1 MTTMRDFYAADSYAA
16 SSPAPLDQADGL
28 RRMFR
33 GQAMTEQRLLPLVA
47 NPHVA
52 FGSVV
57 LDRLAGVLAAGGRQV
72 LVVDA
77 GAGAPAHNELAGLD
91 LAVCIETVAPRVGY
105 LPARG
110 LPLSFVDTR
119 GSAGS
124 FISALHNAAPWAD
137 VVLLHAEASE
147 LARVLARRS
156 ARPLLIGADHPESI
170 KHAYASAKLLVQR
183 CGLMTYDLLL
193 AASAQSP
200 RLGSISSSLARCADS
215 FLGALLH
222 HTAVVDP
229 AGDPA
234 EAADEALRS
243 LLVGQLTLSDSP
255 WDAWGDRDAPG
266 ARPQGLRA
274 PATAASATSFAS

>member
-1 MTTMRDFYAADSYAA
+1 MRDFYAAAH
-16 SSPAPLDQADGL
+16 SSAPLDQADGL
-28 RRMFR
+28 RRMFQ
-33 GQAMTEQRLLPLVA
+33 GQGPAQQRLMPLVA

-52 FGSVV
+52 FSGLV
-57 LDRLAGVLAAGGRQV
+57 LDRLASVLAAGGRQV

-77 GAGAPAHNELAGLD
+77 GAGAPVHSELAGLD
-91 LAVCIETVAPRVGY
+91 LAVCIERVAQRVGY

-110 LPLSFVDTR
+110 LPLSYVDTR

-124 FISALHNAAPWAD
+124 FITALQAAAPWAD
-137 VVLLHAEASE
+137 VVLLHAEGHE

-156 ARPLLIGADHPESI
+156 ARPVLVGADHPESI

-193 AASAQSP
+193 AASPASP
-200 RLGSISSSLARCADS
+200 RLASISASLARCVDS

-229 AGDPA
+229 AGDLA
-234 EAADEALRS
+234 ETADEAMRS
-243 LLVGQLTLSDSP
+243 VLVGQLTLDDSP
-255 WDAWGDRDAPG
+255 WEPSSSG
-266 ARPQGLRA
+266 ARAL
-274 PATAASATSFAS
+274 AARVAQPRLAS